1 MIFVERCRAWLLAH
15 PLKPPAEHDA
25 ACYTIEVMQRVRA
38 LHQPATRPAAILH
51 WLSWPQLSFAAAV
64 ATMAVVL
71 VTMVSLRHRT
81 FQLARAVVQ
90 DARVIEALDESP
102 LEPSTQEQD
111 PELLAREA
119 AFVDALQLAEVQP
132 GASSSDEQWLE
143 ETVQLLEQLDEDV
156 PPDSSGSAS

>member
-1 MIFVERCRAWLLAH
+1 MNFVDWFRAWLLAH

-25 ACYTIEVMQRVRA
+25 ARYTIEVMQRVRA
-38 LHQPATRPAAILH
+38 LHQPATRPAAMLR

-64 ATMAVVL
+64 AVVL
-71 VTMVSLRHRT
+71 VTTVSLRHRT
-81 FQLARAVVQ
+81 FQLARAVIQ
-90 DARVIEALDESP
+90 DARMIEALDESP

-119 AFVDALQLAEVQP
+119 AFVDVLQLTEVQP

-143 ETVQLLEQLDEDV
+143 ETGQLLEQFDEDV
-156 PPDSSGSAS
+156 PPDIAGSAS